1 MPFRKGKIKEF
12 LKPEL
17 CGPWIAV
24 ALNDLID
31 CLCQQLALTT
41 QLMPHCEGGP
51 VLQQE
56 RDSPYLVKHNN
67 FYSFWSSKD
76 ML

>member
-1 MPFRKGKIKEF
+1 MPY
-12 LKPEL
+12 
-17 CGPWIAV
+17 
-24 ALNDLID
+24 
-31 CLCQQLALTT
+31 
-41 QLMPHCEGGP
+41 CEGGP